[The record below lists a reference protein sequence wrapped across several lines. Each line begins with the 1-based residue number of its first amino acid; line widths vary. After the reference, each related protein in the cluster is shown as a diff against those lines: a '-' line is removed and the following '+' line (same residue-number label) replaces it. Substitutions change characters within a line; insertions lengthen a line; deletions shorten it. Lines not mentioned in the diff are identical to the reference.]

1 MLIDWYDTLHFERRS
16 TNSISRE
23 DIDIKLPTEDLCTRA
38 AKALQSATGCTN
50 GVHITLEKRIPHQA
64 GLGGGSSDAA
74 STLMALNKLWS
85 LNLDKSE
92 LKAIGLTIGAD
103 VPFFIEGHHCWVEGI
118 GDQIT
123 PLPESLW
130 PIEGSQFIVVK
141 PRGGIAT
148 SSIFSALSLKPEK
161 KTATI
166 QGFAKHV
173 FDFGC
178 NDLETAVKIH
188 CPEMV
193 IALNWLQSF
202 GLKPKMSGSGSAVF
216 AKLAPQSDVLQY
228 MKHVPAEWQ
237 VKICNGL
244 NTHPLV
250 GWTKI

>member
-1 MLIDWYDTLHFERRS
+1 MNAIFDIAAPAKLNLFLHVLGKRPDGYHLLQSVFMLIDWYDTLHFERRS

-161 KTATI
+161 KN
-166 QGFAKHV
+166 
-173 FDFGC
+173 C
-178 NDLETAVKIH
+178 YNPRLR
-188 CPEMV
+188 
-193 IALNWLQSF
+193 
-202 GLKPKMSGSGSAVF
+202 
-216 AKLAPQSDVLQY
+216 
-228 MKHVPAEWQ
+228 
-237 VKICNGL
+237 
-244 NTHPLV
+244 
-250 GWTKI
+250 